1 MRWMKHVLLC
11 AAGVLALLGLPFTQT
26 SRFRQLLSGDTDAVS
41 SASVVLDQPSG
52 SYIVMIN
59 EAEHPDAENL
69 AKWKQFFRG
78 EDMGFLFEDISCS
91 VAKGDAGALD
101 LARSFQSQLPE
112 NQMSVRPEEATLLF
126 SRADAGK
133 FDILIVSQEF
143 ADIYHA
149 QSARTE
155 SVDWIE
161 MQGGAE

>member
-1 MRWMKHVLLC
+1 MKFFKLRWTSVLFYIALVVIIAAGMTAVLLLQKP
-11 AAGVLALLGLPFTQT
+11 V
-26 SRFRQLLSGDTDAVS
+26 RDWLSDYE
-41 SASVVLDQPSG
+41 ASQPK
-52 SYIVMIN
+52 YEVQRIF
-59 EAEHPDAENL
+59 EEYFEHPDAENL

-91 VAKGDAGALD
+91 VAKGDVGALD